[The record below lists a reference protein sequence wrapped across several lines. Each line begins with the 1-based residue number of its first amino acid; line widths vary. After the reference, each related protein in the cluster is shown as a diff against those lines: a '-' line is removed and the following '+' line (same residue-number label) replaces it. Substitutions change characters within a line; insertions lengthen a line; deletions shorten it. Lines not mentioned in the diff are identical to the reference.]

1 MIEFKKP
8 RFWDFKK
15 PNFIAH
21 LLLPLTIPLIISNF
35 LLGLKKKKE
44 RYKPK
49 KNLYW
54 KHLCWWH
61 SKNAFNN
68 KNI

>member
-35 LLGLKKKKE
+35 FLGLKKKKKDINHNVKLDRTDQRIAE
-44 RYKPK
+44 R
-49 KNLYW
+49 
-54 KHLCWWH
+54 
-61 SKNAFNN
+61 
-68 KNI
+68 